1 MGKMS
6 RISYLCE
13 TDNLKELI
21 EEVGTELA
29 EGFLRAHKEMRAQKD
44 NPAFTKLNDI
54 ADEMQDE
61 YKKSQKY
68 VYISDVNKEIAKE
81 MRDELG

>member
-13 TDNLKELI
+13 TDNMKELI

-29 EGFLRAHKEMRAQKD
+29 QGFMLAHKEMRSKIND
-44 NPAFTKLNDI
+44 PAFSKLKYFLSFWNFNGPFTTPSILSEFTGADNRYGNI
-54 ADEMQDE
+54 AF
-61 YKKSQKY
+61 
-68 VYISDVNKEIAKE
+68 
-81 MRDELG
+81 